1 MQRLLGD
8 GQVCLVIEG
17 GLDADLYR
25 PAGEEQQREFLAG
38 EGVEPGQARPFP
50 LLPLVLGGVER
61 VKDVLQ
67 VRRRDAAAGVRR
79 VDQRGADGRL
89 FETLQ
94 GRLTLLP
101 VRSTHGQLLAEC
113 VMVAGAMLSGVV

>member
-1 MQRLLGD
+1 M
-8 GQVCLVIEG
+8 VVEG
-17 GLDADLYR
+17 GMDADLYR
-25 PAGEEQQREFLAG
+25 PAGEEQQRELLAG
-38 EGVEPGQARPFP
+38 EGVEPGQARPFT
-50 LLPLVLGGVER
+50 LLALVLGGVER

-67 VRRRDAAAGVRR
+67 VRQTDAAAGVRR

-101 VRSTHGQLLAEC
+101 VRSNHGQLLAEC